1 MLFNMEDDKYDSA
14 DILSQALGNLEQ
26 NVKLDDF
33 EADLTYFFNFRS
45 LVIFFLTSRSLR
57 S

>member
-1 MLFNMEDDKYDSA
+1 MEDDKYDSD

-33 EADLTYFFNFRS
+33 EADLTHFLDEFF
-45 LVIFFLTSRSLR
+45 
-57 S
+57 